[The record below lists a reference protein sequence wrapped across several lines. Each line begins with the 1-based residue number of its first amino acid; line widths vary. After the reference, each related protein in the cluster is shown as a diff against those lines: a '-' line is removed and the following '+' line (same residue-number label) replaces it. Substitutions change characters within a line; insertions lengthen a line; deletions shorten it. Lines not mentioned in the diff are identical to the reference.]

1 MENKNISNDALE
13 TEITTL
19 DNETT
24 DFSDIGTEK
33 SITVRKLVTAFN
45 DAVVAGNA
53 SLIASTEQM
62 LSTAI
67 KELNEEEK
75 SVQLNNWAE
84 LSDSLIACL
93 TSGGTYTLTGVKKDK
108 DLGTVEIVGKSAIVD
123 LKDLFKVKQTAFAD
137 RNWLAYSEAANI
149 AIRDYIA
156 KIMKIGTFTEKL
168 AGFKLS
174 ATAAMLGITVKDM
187 SSAKGTTSALQKVVD
202 SMMGKVD
209 GKSRYAVESED
220 AEAFRYNYSQWGN
233 KAINSVS
240 LNMEATF
247 RKNLTRIL
255 VKMVNNLEYIG
266 E

>member
-1 MENKNISNDALE
+1 MADQKIIDNTLENGN
-13 TEITTL
+13 TML
-19 DNETT
+19 DGESS
-24 DFSDIGTEK
+24 DFSESGTEK
-33 SITVRKLVTAFN
+33 SNAVRTLVTAFN
-45 DAVVAGNA
+45 DAVTAGNA
-53 SLIASTEQM
+53 SLIASNEQ
-62 LSTAI
+62 LLTTAL

-75 SVQLNNWAE
+75 SVQLNNWAG
-84 LSDSLIACL
+84 LSDSLLGCL
-93 TSGGTYTLTGVKKDK
+93 ESGGTYSLTGVKKDK
-108 DLGTVEIVGKSAIVD
+108 DLGTVELVGKSAIVD
-123 LKDLFKVKQTAFAD
+123 LKDLFKVKQAAFAD

-156 KIMKIGTFTEKL
+156 KIMKISTFTEKL

-187 SSAKGTTSALQKVVD
+187 STAKGTTSALQKVVD
-202 SMMGKVD
+202 SIMGKVD
-209 GKSRYAVESED
+209 GKSRYYVESED